1 MPRVGEDDSQPSSCK
16 TLLDG
21 CGAVNHASVP
31 KKLRSAIKKRGRESI
46 TITFPIPI
54 PKKKHHIKL
63 NTRKGHITKDEEEV
77 AETLYA
83 LAGMFTH
90 RPRPRP
96 KLDSINEA
104 QGEESRKTGSKI
116 TAHVLE
122 PTTPGFRS
130 DLLCRQIDLQQGGVS
145 GVQYDKCKGPPT
157 SETHKSCSRF
167 PAWFESTILSS
178 QPRVTENSITPV
190 SVESKNSWKRCTAH
204 VYISRLIKVL
214 QISQRKESL
223 PEKPTQLLTACGGA
237 ELQLCGNQIA
247 GRNSGA
253 SSSGIQ
259 KDSSETQNDILVHK
273 RPIQDQQQLQQ
284 ATETSAL
291 CSFKQGYDFLCLGA
305 GERGD
310 EARIQYH
317 APYMQSQDHSAM
329 LFPLPQNGHFYTQNS
344 ALPSQQQQQQQQ
356 QQVPQY
362 HHTSFT
368 ARTGQEQQLL
378 QTNYINRSGGRGES
392 SSASVLNYAHALF
405 PHLNAALAAKY
416 QHQLLPLNNMLPLG
430 LKRQQY
436 HLPLG
441 FERNPPHLQLHNLLN
456 R

>member
-83 LAGMFTH
+83 LAG
-90 RPRPRP
+90 
-96 KLDSINEA
+96 
-104 QGEESRKTGSKI
+104 EESRKTGSKI

-130 DLLCRQIDLQQGGVS
+130 DLLCREIDLQQGGVS

-259 KDSSETQNDILVHK
+259 KDSSET
-273 RPIQDQQQLQQ
+273 
-284 ATETSAL
+284 SAL

-344 ALPSQQQQQQQQ
+344 ALPSQQQ